1 MSASQPIRP
10 SALGISPTPLHR
22 LDGLMRE
29 LPDGPELLI
38 KREDLCG
45 VAAGGCKTRKLTAL
59 LADAQSVSATV
70 VLTTGFPQS
79 NHCAITA
86 VAAAMRGLRAE
97 LHLIGPDPGVRTG
110 NLRICEMAGATI
122 TFTGERDRDQPGLG
136 SEVRAARLRAA
147 GEVPYAIPLG
157 GSTPLGAAGY
167 ASVVPELLA
176 QLGPQ
181 VPTHLVTAAGS
192 LGTMAGLILGTWA
205 AGLDCQVH
213 GYSVLWPE
221 QHARDRLEQLLED
234 SRLEYFP
241 SVAARPNYRLDSS
254 ELGAGYGIPTSA
266 GHDAARL
273 AARRDGVL
281 LDSTYTAKAMAGLI
295 HGITAGTYRR
305 GDKVVFFHTGG
316 LGGLLAGADTA
327 DPPLSI
333 SDEQHQRPAAAPTG
347 SDSYEQ

>member
-22 LDGLMRE
+22 LEGL
-29 LPDGPELLI
+29 ELLI

-70 VLTTGFPQS
+70 VLTTG
-79 NHCAITA
+79 
-86 VAAAMRGLRAE
+86 
-97 LHLIGPDPGVRTG
+97 
-110 NLRICEMAGATI
+110 
-122 TFTGERDRDQPGLG
+122 
-136 SEVRAARLRAA
+136 
-147 GEVPYAIPLG
+147 
-157 GSTPLGAAGY
+157 Y

-181 VPTHLVTAAGS
+181 APMHLVTAAGS
-192 LGTMAGLILGTWA
+192 LGTMVGVILGTWA

-234 SRLEYFP
+234 SRREYFP

-266 GHDAARL
+266 GRDAARL
-273 AARRDGVL
+273 AARRDGFL

-333 SDEQHQRPAAAPTG
+333 SDGQHQRPAAAPTG